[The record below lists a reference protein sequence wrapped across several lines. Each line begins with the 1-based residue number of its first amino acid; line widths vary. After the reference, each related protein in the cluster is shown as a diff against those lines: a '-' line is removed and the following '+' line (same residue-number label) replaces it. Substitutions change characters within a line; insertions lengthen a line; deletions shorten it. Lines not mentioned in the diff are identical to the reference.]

1 MKFRSVLVPAMA
13 GALALTVTA
22 CGGDAASEPKAAGTD
37 GLTKVSMSVIPVANV
52 AELYLAKKQGIFEDH
67 GIDLDI
73 QLVQPPAIVPSL
85 LSGDVDFGWGSAPG
99 LVAARGNDVPI
110 KAVTTVA
117 VAGDDPASFPIQVMV
132 PKGSDITT
140 PEDLVGK
147 KVATDTLF
155 QMPDLALIATLED
168 AGIDASK
175 VELVEIPFA
184 NMAESLAGGQ
194 VDAVISTDPFV
205 TIMEQSIGASPL
217 MGVTDGLSADS
228 PISIVIASE
237 KFIGE
242 NADLVDE
249 FRAAMDEATDYAKAH
264 DDELRTSL
272 SDFTE
277 LPPELAGV
285 IKIAPISTVDDA
297 AGWDAW
303 GDLLVQVG
311 ALDQKPDSADAF
323 LAD

>member
-1 MKFRSVLVPAMA
+1 MKFRSVLVPAAA
-13 GALALTVTA
+13 GALALTMTA
-22 CGGDAASEPKAAGTD
+22 CGGDAASESKQAGVD
-37 GLTKVSMSVIPVANV
+37 GLTTVSMSVIPVANV
-52 AELYLAKKQGIFEDH
+52 AELFLAMEQGIFEDH
-67 GIDLDI
+67 GIDLELE
-73 QLVQPPAIVPSL
+73 LVQPPAIVPSL

-99 LVAARGNDVPI
+99 VVAARGNDVPI

-117 VAGDDPASFPIQVMV
+117 VAGDDPAAFPIQVMV
-132 PKGSDITT
+132 PEGSDITT

-205 TIMEQSIGASPL
+205 TIMEQSIGATTL
-217 MGVTDGLSADS
+217 MGVTDGLSAES
-228 PISIVIASE
+228 PISVVIASE

-242 NADLVDE
+242 NAELVND
-249 FRAAMDEATDYAKAH
+249 FREAIDEAGEYAIAH
-264 DDELRTSL
+264 DDELRASL
-272 SDFTE
+272 QSFTE
-277 LPPELAGV
+277 LPPELADV
-285 IKIAPISTVDDA
+285 ITIAPISTVDDA

-303 GDLLVQVG
+303 GDMLVQVG
-311 ALDQKPDSADAF
+311 ALDEKPDSADAF